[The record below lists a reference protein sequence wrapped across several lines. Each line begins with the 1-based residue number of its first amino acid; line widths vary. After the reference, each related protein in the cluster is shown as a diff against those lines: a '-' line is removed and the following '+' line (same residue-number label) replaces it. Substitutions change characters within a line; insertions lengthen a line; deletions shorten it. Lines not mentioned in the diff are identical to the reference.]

1 MTTTRVLL
9 RIGADFVPPDY
20 AREVRYMRFGLC
32 TLEVGQ
38 ELLPQLRSH
47 PGVLGLSLPRGR
59 RIVRVPPRAAG

>member
-9 RIGADFVPPDY
+9 RIGADFVPPNY

-38 ELLPQLRSH
+38 ELLQQLRSH
-47 PGVLGLSLPRGR
+47 PGVLGLSLPRER
-59 RIVRVPPRAAG
+59 RVVHVPPQRAE